1 VSADGARAGSQ
12 GSGAGSGHRRAAGGQ
27 EGSPSVGD
35 DEAGRERRPGD
46 GGVHVRPM
54 FEREREREREKG
66 AGGSTQG

>member
-1 VSADGARAGSQ
+1 VSADGARAGSR